1 MKSIFFILL
10 VALSPIAKA
19 LSPDAIFADA
29 NKAYTSNDFKQAVL
43 LYEQVLKENK
53 LESAVLYYNLGNS
66 YFKLTDFP
74 NAILNYH
81 RALRLNPDD
90 ADVQN
95 NLNLANAK
103 IQDRIEPIPELF
115 YFRWAKQLRNSLS
128 IDAWAVVFLLLLTF
142 SIIGWVFYVI
152 GKSIV
157 IKKTGFYSGVI
168 LTFLSLFTFGFA
180 WSAKHYQETVKEAIV
195 FSGSVSVKS
204 SPAESGTSLFV
215 VHAGTFVSITD
226 QVGDWVKVK
235 IPDGNE
241 GWILMADL
249 EVI

>member
-1 MKSIFFILL
+1 MKSIIFAFFI
-10 VALSPIAKA
+10 ALSTLAKA
-19 LSPDAIFADA
+19 LSPDALVVDA
-29 NKAYTSNDFKQAVL
+29 NKAYTASDFKKAVL
-43 LYEQVLKENK
+43 LYEQVLNESK
-53 LESAVLYYNLGNS
+53 LESSVLYFNLGNA
-66 YFKLTDFP
+66 YFKLTDYP

-90 ADVQN
+90 ADVQH

-115 YFRWAKQLRNSLS
+115 YFRWAKQLRNALS
-128 IDAWAVVFLLLLTF
+128 IDAWAILFLVLFFF
-142 SIIGWVFYVI
+142 SALGWVFYII
-152 GKSIV
+152 GKSIGT
-157 IKKTGFYSGVI
+157 KKLGFYTG
-168 LTFLSLFTFGFA
+168 LLFLIFSFIVFSLA
-180 WSAKHYQETVKEAIV
+180 WSAKHYRDTIKEAVV

>member
-1 MKSIFFILL
+1 MKSIILFFLI
-10 VALSPIAKA
+10 ALSIVAKA
-19 LSPDAIFADA
+19 LSPDALVLDA
-29 NKAYTSNDFKQAVL
+29 NKAYTASDFKKAVL
-43 LYEQVLKENK
+43 LYEQVLKEK
-53 LESAVLYYNLGNS
+53 KFESTILYYNLGNA

-90 ADVQN
+90 DDVLN

-115 YFRWAKQLRNSLS
+115 YIRWANKLRNSVS
-128 IDAWAVVFLLLLTF
+128 VDTWALFFLLFFAL
-142 SIIGWVFYVI
+142 SAVGWVFYIV
-152 GKSIV
+152 GKSISTR
-157 IKKTGFYSGVI
+157 KTGFYLGIIMLFFSI
-168 LTFLSLFTFGFA
+168 FTFGMS
-180 WSAKHYQETVKEAIV
+180 WSAQHYQNTVKEAVV

-215 VHAGTFVSITD
+215 VHAGTFVIITD
-226 QVGDWVKVK
+226 QVGEWVKVR

>member
-1 MKSIFFILL
+1 MKSIFIVVFI
-10 VALSPIAKA
+10 ALCSLAKA
-19 LSPDAIFADA
+19 LSPDALVVDA
-29 NKAYTSNDFKQAVL
+29 NKAYTASDFKKAVL
-43 LYEQVLKENK
+43 LYEQVINEQK
-53 LESAVLYYNLGNS
+53 LESSALYYNLGNS

-74 NAILNYH
+74 NAILNYN

-90 ADVQN
+90 ADIQN

-115 YFRWAKQLRNSLS
+115 YFRWAKQLRNALS
-128 IDAWAVVFLLLLTF
+128 IDTWAICFLVFLFLSAF
-142 SIIGWVFYVI
+142 GWVFYII
-152 GKSIV
+152 GATV
-157 IKKTGFYSGVI
+157 GTKKTGFYVG
-168 LTFLSLFTFGFA
+168 FLFLFFSLFTLALA
-180 WSAKHYQETVKEAIV
+180 WSAKHYKATVKEAIV

-241 GWILMADL
+241 GWILATDL